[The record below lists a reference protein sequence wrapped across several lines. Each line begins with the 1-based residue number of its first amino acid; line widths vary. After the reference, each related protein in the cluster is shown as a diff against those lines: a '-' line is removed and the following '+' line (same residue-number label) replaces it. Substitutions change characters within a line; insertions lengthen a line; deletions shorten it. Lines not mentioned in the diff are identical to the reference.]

1 MEEPYT
7 ADTGR
12 NLLMLITSLV
22 TFLWAGV
29 PFSSS
34 ICHKSHLNCPDHT
47 STDLK
52 ALSKRQSAK
61 ERVSVEEEKLPD
73 FEMLNLWNFLR
84 TTDLSEHH
92 GFSRCGDVQDKV
104 FVFFYFDVCQG
115 AENPDQINLML
126 VLLEMLC
133 KNGLSSSSRKNKI
146 TRFLQKATFFPF
158 TGRTLERKRNPKHN
172 MKSLNEQ
179 SERLQHNG

>member
-1 MEEPYT
+1 MW
-7 ADTGR
+7 R
-12 NLLMLITSLV
+12 NHTQLTQAATSCWSPAWSHI
-22 TFLWAGV
+22 FV

-47 STDLK
+47 PTDLK

-73 FEMLNLWNFLR
+73 FEMLNLWNVLR
-84 TTDLSEHH
+84 TTQTTDLSEHH

-133 KNGLSSSSRKNKI
+133 KNGLSTSSRKNKI
-146 TRFLQKATFFPF
+146 TRFLQKATLHPF
-158 TGRTLERKRNPKHN
+158 YRRNTRKKEES
-172 MKSLNEQ
+172 KT
-179 SERLQHNG
+179 